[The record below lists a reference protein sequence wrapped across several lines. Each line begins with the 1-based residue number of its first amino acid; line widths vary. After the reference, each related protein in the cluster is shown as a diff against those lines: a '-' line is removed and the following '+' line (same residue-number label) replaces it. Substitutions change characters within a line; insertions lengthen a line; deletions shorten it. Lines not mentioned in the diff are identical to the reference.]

1 VHVLQVYKRW
11 ELKKMFHATV
21 KDLLTTK
28 RANGSISC
36 SDVSRQLDGGGG
48 DDEFHKSK
56 K

>member
-1 VHVLQVYKRW
+1 
-11 ELKKMFHATV
+11 MFYATV
-21 KDLLTTK
+21 KDLLIIK

-36 SDVSRQLDGGGG
+36 SDVSRQLNGESG